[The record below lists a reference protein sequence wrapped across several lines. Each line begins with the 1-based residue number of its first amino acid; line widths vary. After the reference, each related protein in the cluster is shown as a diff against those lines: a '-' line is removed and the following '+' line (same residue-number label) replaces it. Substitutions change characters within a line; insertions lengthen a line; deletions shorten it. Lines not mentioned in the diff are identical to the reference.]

1 MTLPEGDSDRQPAGR
16 ERVGSPLS
24 RFPLRGKAG
33 AGGFPPRRSTL
44 RASQNRWHASCAGSP
59 HKRGCRPLVHPP
71 LGRLGVSGLGARQRG
86 SIQDFNERDH
96 RSRLHKILDTT
107 TNAPTTPTKIVSVG
121 MMELSPVMSR
131 TGTSRPFPVPLY
143 RSTIACSPLVF
154 ARISAG
160 TAKSSAPI
168 TAPIK
173 PHFTVFQAALA

>member
-1 MTLPEGDSDRQPAGR
+1 MIVTLPEGDSDRQPAGR
-16 ERVGSPLS
+16 ERVVSPLS

-59 HKRGCRPLVHPP
+59 HKRCCRPLVHPP

-107 TNAPTTPTKIVSVG
+107 SRNAVHLTFLGHLCCLIRALIYLTQPRPTLPLDTT
-121 MMELSPVMSR
+121 
-131 TGTSRPFPVPLY
+131 RPPDP
-143 RSTIACSPLVF
+143 S
-154 ARISAG
+154 
-160 TAKSSAPI
+160 
-168 TAPIK
+168 
-173 PHFTVFQAALA
+173 

>member
-1 MTLPEGDSDRQPAGR
+1 MIVTLPEGDSDRQPAGR

-107 TNAPTTPTKIVSVG
+107 DRLPTPPRRPHHYLNYGDVRALQPSTRRSFSPPPT
-121 MMELSPVMSR
+121 SP
-131 TGTSRPFPVPLY
+131 P
-143 RSTIACSPLVF
+143 AW
-154 ARISAG
+154 
-160 TAKSSAPI
+160 
-168 TAPIK
+168 
-173 PHFTVFQAALA
+173 LAT

>member
-1 MTLPEGDSDRQPAGR
+1 MIVTLPEGDSDRQPAGR
-16 ERVGSPLS
+16 ERIGSPLS

-107 TNAPTTPTKIVSVG
+107 STSPFYAQTSTPTRS
-121 MMELSPVMSR
+121 SP
-131 TGTSRPFPVPLY
+131 PLNHASPRLY
-143 RSTIACSPLVF
+143 IA
-154 ARISAG
+154 A
-160 TAKSSAPI
+160 SAPYFLDPDPPL
-168 TAPIK
+168 APPYRVVNTGYSPIS
-173 PHFTVFQAALA
+173 PSSTRANSRDWISNSRR

>member
-1 MTLPEGDSDRQPAGR
+1 MIVTLPEGDSDRQPAGR

-107 TNAPTTPTKIVSVG
+107 EVSAPRAATNDQKLNRSSENVPYLFSTNA
-121 MMELSPVMSR
+121 
-131 TGTSRPFPVPLY
+131 
-143 RSTIACSPLVF
+143 A
-154 ARISAG
+154 
-160 TAKSSAPI
+160 
-168 TAPIK
+168 
-173 PHFTVFQAALA
+173 

>member
-1 MTLPEGDSDRQPAGR
+1 VTLPEGDSDRQPAGR
-16 ERVGSPLS
+16 ERVGSPLY

-107 TNAPTTPTKIVSVG
+107 ALNHFQILWG
-121 MMELSPVMSR
+121 E
-131 TGTSRPFPVPLY
+131 
-143 RSTIACSPLVF
+143 
-154 ARISAG
+154 RI
-160 TAKSSAPI
+160 
-168 TAPIK
+168 
-173 PHFTVFQAALA
+173 QAAMNR